1 MSARA
6 GTYVLRQVT
15 PQGRDFVCELP
26 NLRHPNRVAE
36 LERQQAKAER
46 SLQRK
51 QRDDWRWARLQLNPF
66 ALPAAVERLR
76 VRTARRSRVMYGRI
90 AKMGGVR

>member
-1 MSARA
+1 MSAGR
-6 GTYVLRQVT
+6 VFVRQLS
-15 PQGRDFVCELP
+15 PQGFDYVAMTATP
-26 NLRHPNRVAE
+26 MRHRNRLSE